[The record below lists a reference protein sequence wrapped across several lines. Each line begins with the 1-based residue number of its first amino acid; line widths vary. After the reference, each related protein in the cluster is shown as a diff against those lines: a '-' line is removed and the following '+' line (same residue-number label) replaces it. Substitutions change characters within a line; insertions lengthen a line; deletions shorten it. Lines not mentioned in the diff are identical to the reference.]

1 METLLLVSLFFC
13 FSHPVNVLKS
23 KFYLF
28 FRYLT
33 NEGIEY
39 LRAYLHLPPE
49 IVPSTLKRAARSETA
64 RPRPSAMPRGGDASK
79 STEDRSSYR
88 RAPGGAPDKKGDVGA
103 GSGDV
108 EFVSLLVF
116 SFLFDWNLIF
126 VVFAAWWIRKRI
138 KTSTIK
144 CVRKFY
150 NKHTKKNFKF

>member
-1 METLLLVSLFFC
+1 M
-13 FSHPVNVLKS
+13 FS
-23 KFYLF
+23 

-64 RPRPSAMPRGGDASK
+64 RPRPTAMPRGGDASK

-108 EFVSLLVF
+108 EFVS
-116 SFLFDWNLIF
+116 FLYFFFCLPG
-126 VVFAAWWIRKRI
+126 
-138 KTSTIK
+138 S
-144 CVRKFY
+144 
-150 NKHTKKNFKF
+150 